1 MLAGELELV
10 VFRVMFPLLLWHG
23 EVLKRAASEQ
33 DYLIIVTE
41 RYRS

>member
-1 MLAGELELV
+1 
-10 VFRVMFPLLLWHG
+10 MFPLLLWHG